1 MPSGRGQPAS
11 GPRRGWATKQGP
23 DHKKALSLS
32 FVSSS
37 WRQAEADGTLSA
49 FRSFRVTAWGGGA
62 RKLATR
68 RSHPSPPPPPPSL
81 THPCSALPW
90 AFSPGA
96 HAGRGV
102 RACARAGEH
111 VHVCV
116 HVSAG
121 HWVLIYCCPMP
132 SLPPCEAFH
141 SVLQLGRLPAVF
153 SVTEVFC
160 N

>member
-32 FVSSS
+32 FVSGS

-68 RSHPSPPPPPPSL
+68 RSHPSPPPRPPPPPRLPLSHTHALLFRGPSL
-81 THPCSALPW
+81 QEPTW
-90 AFSPGA
+90 AA
-96 HAGRGV
+96 VCV
-102 RACARAGEH
+102 R
-111 VHVCV
+111 VCV
-116 HVSAG
+116 HVTAG